1 MGKRGLYHLLGTR
14 SIKKSTKD
22 LMNFLQYADGAN
34 SLKQISNLIKI
45 DYKNTKNIYLFL
57 KKKKLVK

>member
-1 MGKRGLYHLLGTR
+1 
-14 SIKKSTKD
+14 
-22 LMNFLQYADGAN
+22 MNFLQYADGAN